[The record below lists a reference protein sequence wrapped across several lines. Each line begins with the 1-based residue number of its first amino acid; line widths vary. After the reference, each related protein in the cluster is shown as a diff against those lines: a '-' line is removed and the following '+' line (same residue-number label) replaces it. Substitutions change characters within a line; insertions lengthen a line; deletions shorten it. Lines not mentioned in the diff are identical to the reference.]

1 MSYKLT
7 GKHLIA
13 GDWVAG
19 DTTFQSEPAHGP
31 ANTFP
36 VGTPCLLYT
45 SDAADE

>member
-13 GDWVAG
+13 GEWVAG
-19 DTTFQSEPAHGP
+19 DQTFQSEPAHGP

-36 VGTPCLLYT
+36 VGTPALV
-45 SDAADE
+45 DQAARAAE